1 MPFFSAGLRGASK
14 SGETAGVPGFSGDTS
29 DIPHVFLN
37 RPAVYEAARVASNE
51 QAMSDASVDDDLSF
65 LSGDGAQRPNLTEQ
79 VYEQL
84 IELLIAGELRPGDV
98 ITERRM
104 ADRLNASRTPIRE
117 ALGRLEAE
125 GLVYK
130 QPSRGV
136 TVSPFSTEAF
146 VDILNVRLL
155 LESEA
160 ARLAAG
166 KIAPEK
172 IEAVRA
178 ALVALDQ
185 SAKPTL
191 SEIWAVDDL
200 LHGEIADAA
209 GNALMAAMIRDLRRR
224 THVFNAYRT
233 PLTPRFS
240 ADENMRLLDAVA
252 SGDRERARLAMEE
265 HINAVKV
272 AIIERLAGGMR

>member
-1 MPFFSAGLRGASK
+1 MGEVAEIPG
-14 SGETAGVPGFSGDTS
+14 SGDALDYFSGDG
-29 DIPHVFLN
+29 
-37 RPAVYEAARVASNE
+37 R
-51 QAMSDASVDDDLSF
+51 
-65 LSGDGAQRPNLTEQ
+65 QRPNLTEQ

-104 ADRLNASRTPIRE
+104 AERLNASRTPIRE
-117 ALGRLEAE
+117 ALGRLESE

-146 VDILNVRLL
+146 VDILNVRQL
-155 LESEA
+155 LEAEA

-166 KIAPEK
+166 KIPAEK
-172 IEAVRA
+172 VANVRSALEALA
-178 ALVALDQ
+178 QKDT
-185 SAKPTL
+185 PTL

-209 GNALMAAMIRDLRRR
+209 GNQLLVSMIRDLRRR
-224 THVFNAYRT
+224 THVFNAYRN
-233 PLTPRFS
+233 PMVPRFS
-240 ADENMRLLDAVA
+240 VEENTTLLDAVQ
-252 SGDRERARLAMEE
+252 SGDAERARAAMVE
-265 HINAVKV
+265 HIEHVKL
-272 AIIERLAGGMR
+272 AIIQRLSGVMR